1 MACHMLLYVKVKFCY
16 EDYKSYEEKTKEGK
30 EYCL

>member
-1 MACHMLLYVKVKFCY
+1 MSHAIYVKVKFCY
-16 EDYKSYEEKTKEGK
+16 EDYSSYGKKKEGK